1 MKILVVDDEKLLVKG
16 IKFNLEQDGYAV
28 VTAFDG
34 EEAIRL
40 AHDES
45 IDLILLDL
53 MLPKVDGFTVCRTI
67 RSFSNVP
74 IIMVTAKSEDID
86 KILGLEYGA
95 DDYITK
101 PFNIREVTAR
111 IKAILR
117 RVNPAPKGERDKLI
131 ISGDITLDYNFRRVV
146 INDKVIELTSKEFD
160 LLELFMRNPGKVYT
174 RENLLDIAWGFD
186 YPGDVRT
193 VDVHIR
199 RIKEKIKNITNS
211 MRFTMI
217 ATYLA
222 IIVTTLVLMS
232 IYIISLLSENLYSTE
247 TINMFAKA
255 NIISETIAD
264 VWGSDTSAT
273 SAQKFSDVV
282 ERSLAGTNIRGVV
295 TNKSYSV
302 LYDTNEESQLI
313 GKVFMRDVLK
323 RALDGEQA
331 DIITTGEN
339 NMRLISVAVPVTFSG
354 EIIGSV
360 YLAESINTIDDTVRT
375 TRNSLIVFSTLIVI
389 LIGMLSLGMSCII
402 TSPIEEF
409 IAVAKEI
416 SKGNFSKRVEVKGHN
431 EIAQMAQML
440 NYMCDELELLEEK
453 RRKFVS
459 DASHELKTP
468 MAGVKLICDSLVA
481 AENPDPAMVKEFL
494 GDMSDEVDR
503 LTRIVER
510 LLVLTKLDAGG
521 NSLKLEE
528 VDIKMLIS
536 QVVKKLTPIANAKD
550 IVIYVDN
557 HQTEFSPILLDYDKM
572 YEAIYNIADNA
583 IKYSPEGGF
592 VHIDLT
598 ADNDY
603 LTIKIEDNGPGIP
616 EDERDRI
623 FERFYRLDDSRA
635 RDTGGTGLGLAIT
648 KEAVLMHNGTIDV
661 ANVSDIGSVF
671 TIRLPYKITI
681 GGQNEK

>member
-1 MKILVVDDEKLLVKG
+1 
-16 IKFNLEQDGYAV
+16 
-28 VTAFDG
+28 
-34 EEAIRL
+34 
-40 AHDES
+40 
-45 IDLILLDL
+45 
-53 MLPKVDGFTVCRTI
+53 
-67 RSFSNVP
+67 
-74 IIMVTAKSEDID
+74 
-86 KILGLEYGA
+86 
-95 DDYITK
+95 
-101 PFNIREVTAR
+101 
-111 IKAILR
+111 
-117 RVNPAPKGERDKLI
+117 
-131 ISGDITLDYNFRRVV
+131 
-146 INDKVIELTSKEFD
+146 
-160 LLELFMRNPGKVYT
+160 
-174 RENLLDIAWGFD
+174 
-186 YPGDVRT
+186 
-193 VDVHIR
+193 
-199 RIKEKIKNITNS
+199 

-339 NMRLISVAVPVTFSG
+339 NMRLISIAVPVTFSG

-389 LIGMLSLGMSCII
+389 LIGMLSLGMSYII

-440 NYMCDELELLEEK
+440 NYMCDELEL
-453 RRKFVS
+453 
-459 DASHELKTP
+459 
-468 MAGVKLICDSLVA
+468 
-481 AENPDPAMVKEFL
+481 
-494 GDMSDEVDR
+494 
-503 LTRIVER
+503 
-510 LLVLTKLDAGG
+510 
-521 NSLKLEE
+521 
-528 VDIKMLIS
+528 
-536 QVVKKLTPIANAKD
+536 
-550 IVIYVDN
+550 
-557 HQTEFSPILLDYDKM
+557 
-572 YEAIYNIADNA
+572 
-583 IKYSPEGGF
+583 
-592 VHIDLT
+592 
-598 ADNDY
+598 
-603 LTIKIEDNGPGIP
+603 
-616 EDERDRI
+616 
-623 FERFYRLDDSRA
+623 
-635 RDTGGTGLGLAIT
+635 
-648 KEAVLMHNGTIDV
+648 
-661 ANVSDIGSVF
+661 
-671 TIRLPYKITI
+671 
-681 GGQNEK
+681 

>member
-1 MKILVVDDEKLLVKG
+1 
-16 IKFNLEQDGYAV
+16 
-28 VTAFDG
+28 
-34 EEAIRL
+34 
-40 AHDES
+40 
-45 IDLILLDL
+45 
-53 MLPKVDGFTVCRTI
+53 
-67 RSFSNVP
+67 
-74 IIMVTAKSEDID
+74 
-86 KILGLEYGA
+86 
-95 DDYITK
+95 
-101 PFNIREVTAR
+101 
-111 IKAILR
+111 
-117 RVNPAPKGERDKLI
+117 
-131 ISGDITLDYNFRRVV
+131 
-146 INDKVIELTSKEFD
+146 
-160 LLELFMRNPGKVYT
+160 
-174 RENLLDIAWGFD
+174 
-186 YPGDVRT
+186 
-193 VDVHIR
+193 
-199 RIKEKIKNITNS
+199 

-339 NMRLISVAVPVTFSG
+339 NMRLISVAVPVTFGG

-389 LIGMLSLGMSCII
+389 LIGMLSLGMSYII

-416 SKGNFSKRVEVKGHN
+416 SKGNFSKHVEVKGHN

-440 NYMCDELELLEEK
+440 NYMCDELE
-453 RRKFVS
+453 
-459 DASHELKTP
+459 
-468 MAGVKLICDSLVA
+468 LVA

-557 HQTEFSPILLDYDKM
+557 HQAEFSPILLDYDKM